1 MKERKLTCIICPRGC
16 ELTVALGE
24 AGEVLGV
31 SGNACSRGEVYA
43 NTECTNPTRTV
54 TTTVRCTDGSVV
66 PVKTSRP
73 VPKGMIFEVMR
84 EINRAR
90 IECDVKVG
98 QVVIEKVA
106 GTDADV
112 VITGKR

>member
-16 ELTVALGE
+16 ELTVALGD

-31 SGNACSRGEVYA
+31 SGNACARGEVYA

-54 TTTVRCTDGSVV
+54 TTTVRCADGSVV
-66 PVKTSRP
+66 PVKTSIP
-73 VPKGMIFEVMR
+73 VPKGMIVDVMR

-90 IECDVKVG
+90 IDGDVKVG

-112 VITGKR
+112 VITGKK